1 MKLFGKRRICFGK
14 KIIFEQGDLKKLRD
28 AWEGSNIYTI
38 KIKSINEYLDIELV
52 PKSDYDQIVSLYN
65 ALIDDI
71 EEGDLTS
78 LFSCFINNIDRRFLE

>member
-1 MKLFGKRRICFGK
+1 MGRGEFVLEK

-52 PKSDYDQIVSLYN
+52 PKSDYNQIVSLYN

-78 LFSCFINNIDRRFLE
+78 SFQCFIKNIDRRFLE